1 MTDDIHMVI
10 DNFEE
15 KQIILPEIKNKFS
28 EPKIIMATVMVELKT
43 SYSDEKK
50 LMNIFLNK
58 FPNSEINRIITKE
71 KDISFNTEVVV
82 NENKQKPFGPSLSL
96 HINKDNKKTSKIKM
110 FPIKK
115 RGEEIFITLV
125 MPGINN
131 KEELGLDNKN
141 LSFIKKE
148 LENITETIWN
158 ISKHEV
164 VLSNYKIVYNDS
176 KIRMNEKTIKE
187 FLKKY
192 NKLYIFTNEKTIYIK
207 IPAINQKKINKIK
220 YSVSIQITGNFKF
233 MIKLGVNKQ
242 CILDN
247 SILLLNLI
255 FNNPEL
261 SFTIKT

>member
-1 MTDDIHMVI
+1 MTDDIQMVI

-15 KQIILPEIKNKFS
+15 KQIVLSEIKNKFS
-28 EPKIIMATVMVELKT
+28 EPRIIMATVVVELE
-43 SYSDEKK
+43 SFYSDEKK
-50 LMNIFLNK
+50 LMSIFLNK
-58 FPNSEINRIITKE
+58 FPNNEINRVITKD
-71 KDISFNTEVVV
+71 KDMSFIIELVVS
-82 NENKQKPFGPSLSL
+82 ENKQNPFGPSISL

-115 RGEEIFITLV
+115 RGEKIFITLV

-131 KEELGLDNKN
+131 NEELGLDNKN

-148 LENITETIWN
+148 LENITETKWN
-158 ISKHEV
+158 INKHEI
-164 VLSNYKIVYNDS
+164 VLSNYKIIYNDS
-176 KIRMNEKTIKE
+176 KIRMNEKNIKE

-192 NKLYIFTNEKTIYIK
+192 DKLYIFTNEKTIYIK

-261 SFTIKT
+261 SFIIKT